1 VLFLD
6 FNSKVQKY
14 LFALVSMGPIQSFAE
29 GLGLWGFH
37 NCHVKILLKI
47 SLESLSF
54 ALYGKRQAKKNFTV
68 SGNKE

>member
-1 VLFLD
+1 
-6 FNSKVQKY
+6 
-14 LFALVSMGPIQSFAE
+14 MGPIQSFAE